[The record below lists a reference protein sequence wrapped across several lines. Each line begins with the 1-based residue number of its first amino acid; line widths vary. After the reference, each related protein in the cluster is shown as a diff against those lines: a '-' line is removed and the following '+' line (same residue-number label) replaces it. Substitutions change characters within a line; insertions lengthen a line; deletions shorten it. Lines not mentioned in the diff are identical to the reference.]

1 MTLVIL
7 APCCFT
13 VSFPVLSK
21 LLRGADSEG
30 SWQISAQES
39 CTNSLRLSVFE
50 WSRLCRAGRVI
61 SCAHCRGWF
70 FGCSGALWK
79 GGSWLICLGMVVK
92 GRGVSRPRP
101 SCCSLCWECL
111 IGKVFCLGCKQS
123 WVRVGLEALG
133 SESGSFGCVSSYQV
147 VGNRNLL
154 LWLFF

>member
-61 SCAHCRGWF
+61 SCAHP
-70 FGCSGALWK
+70 
-79 GGSWLICLGMVVK
+79 GM
-92 GRGVSRPRP
+92 
-101 SCCSLCWECL
+101 
-111 IGKVFCLGCKQS
+111 
-123 WVRVGLEALG
+123 
-133 SESGSFGCVSSYQV
+133 
-147 VGNRNLL
+147 L
-154 LWLFF
+154 LWILVFIRKREVGCYAWSSGQGQRGRQAKPLMLLPLLGLPHREVPGSSPG

>member
-61 SCAHCRGWF
+61 SCAHPGMLLWILVFIRKREVGCYAWSSGQGQRGRQ
-70 FGCSGALWK
+70 AKPL
-79 GGSWLICLGMVVK
+79 M
-92 GRGVSRPRP
+92 
-101 SCCSLCWECL
+101 
-111 IGKVFCLGCKQS
+111 
-123 WVRVGLEALG
+123 
-133 SESGSFGCVSSYQV
+133 
-147 VGNRNLL
+147 LL
-154 LWLFF
+154 LLLGLPHREVPGSSPG